1 MAQRAGARPRAT
13 LSHRHVAGTPWPPK
27 LPICGWTP
35 DFSAAARCP
44 KRTVPETNGRGRQ
57 QRSGHR
63 RQPRSDRWRQPR
75 SGRGQRRPRITTSGR
90 RPRSGCERRPK
101 GDCGRR
107 RPRSGGRGAWPSS
120 VTEEQWPRS
129 ERASHGASERP
140 RAPPQNR
147 ENAKDTLTGAHE
159 RDKFVE
165 ISPSV
170 VLPTVLY
177 CTVLGIQLIS
187 CPKHL
192 APVLNSYGTKFLAPR
207 AG

>member
-1 MAQRAGARPRAT
+1 VPGPDPEPRCHIGTWPARRGRR
-13 LSHRHVAGTPWPPK
+13 SW
-27 LPICGWTP
+27 PICGWTP

-44 KRTVPETNGRGRQ
+44 KRTVPETTGRGRQ

-147 ENAKDTLTGAHE
+147 ENAKDTLTGARMSETSLSRFH
-159 RDKFVE
+159 RASFCRLDW
-165 ISPSV
+165 
-170 VLPTVLY
+170 TVLY
-177 CTVLGIQLIS
+177 CTGKSAYILPQ
-187 CPKHL
+187 
-192 APVLNSYGTKFLAPR
+192 APR
-207 AG
+207 ARS

>member
-1 MAQRAGARPRAT
+1 MPGPDPEPRCHIGTWPARRGRRSWPR
-13 LSHRHVAGTPWPPK
+13 
-27 LPICGWTP
+27 CGWIP

-101 GDCGRR
+101 GGCGRR

-129 ERASHGASERP
+129 GGRGAVAEKRWPRRKGRVKGRWRRRPLGQRGRQPVVSSKPAVDGVGERRASEPWSERASESAAPKSRKREGHSHW
-140 RAPPQNR
+140 RA
-147 ENAKDTLTGAHE
+147 
-159 RDKFVE
+159 
-165 ISPSV
+165 
-170 VLPTVLY
+170 
-177 CTVLGIQLIS
+177 
-187 CPKHL
+187 
-192 APVLNSYGTKFLAPR
+192 
-207 AG
+207 